1 MTTPRVLVIGLD
13 CATPQLVFDRL
24 DWRLPTLR
32 GLAARGTYGTL
43 RTITPA
49 ITVPAWACMMTGRD
63 PGELGIYGFRNRS
76 NFSYEGLQFAT
87 SLSVREPCV
96 WDDLGNAG
104 KQVVVVGV
112 PPSYPPKPV
121 RGIQVG
127 CFLTPSVQ
135 SNYTYPAQAKDEIA
149 NIVSDE
155 YLVDCPNFRTED
167 KAGLLRQLYDMTERR
182 FALLKTGS
190 NASRGISLCSSR

>member
-1 MTTPRVLVIGLD
+1 MTKTATERASSGSGQAPQASVRHLETRARGALPQPSSQRVSAAIQGFPATGANAGALVTTPRVLVIGLD

-76 NFSYEGLQFAT
+76 NFSYEGLQFADVAFRART
-87 SLSVREPCV
+87 VR
-96 WDDLGNAG
+96 LG
-104 KQVVVVGV
+104 
-112 PPSYPPKPV
+112 
-121 RGIQVG
+121 
-127 CFLTPSVQ
+127 
-135 SNYTYPAQAKDEIA
+135 
-149 NIVSDE
+149 
-155 YLVDCPNFRTED
+155 
-167 KAGLLRQLYDMTERR
+167 
-182 FALLKTGS
+182 
-190 NASRGISLCSSR
+190 